1 MGIKLSCFYGKM
13 LSTSV
18 AVDRLSKP
26 DYIAVRV
33 LCLTEMTSLTDQLDN
48 GPVPADSEKV
58 FFFLEKHGLS
68 STTRDHPPMFTVTDS
83 QALRP
88 SGVSGG
94 YTKNFF
100 LRNKKK
106 TMWLV
111 TCDENQS
118 VDLRHLGTALGAG
131 RLSFASSER
140 LMRFLGIT
148 TGAVSPLA
156 LINDV
161 THKVHF
167 AIDRS
172 LLRHDQLHVHPLV
185 NTLTTTLPTIG
196 LVQFAIKTG
205 HPPDYL
211 TFHHDGSVTIDT
223 SSNKMLDGRLKAT

>member
-1 MGIKLSCFYGKM
+1 MNIPI
-13 LSTSV
+13 
-18 AVDRLSKP
+18 R
-26 DYIAVRV
+26 
-33 LCLTEMTSLTDQLDN
+33 QLEN
-48 GPVPADSEKV
+48 GATPADPETV
-58 FFFLEKHGLS
+58 LDFLQEQGLT
-68 STTRDHPPMFTVTDS
+68 STTCDHPPMFTVIYS

-88 SGVSGG
+88 PNVDGG
-94 YTKNFF
+94 YTKNLF
-100 LRNKKK
+100 LRNKKG

-131 RLSFASSER
+131 RLSFASPER

-161 THKVHF
+161 THTVFF

-196 LVQFAIKTG
+196 LVEFAMKTG
-205 HPPDYL
+205 HPPVYL
-211 TFHHDGSVTIDT
+211 KFNHDGSVTVDR
-223 SSNKMLDGRLKAT
+223 SNNKMPDGGLKVT

>member
-1 MGIKLSCFYGKM
+1 MGIKLSCSYGKIT
-13 LSTSV
+13 STSV
-18 AVDRLSKP
+18 AVGRLSKP
-26 DYIAVRV
+26 DYIAVHV

-48 GPVPADSEKV
+48 GPVPADPEKV

-68 STTRDHPPMFTVTDS
+68 STTRDHPPMFTVADS

-94 YTKNFF
+94 YTKNLF
-100 LRNKKK
+100 LRNKKG

-131 RLSFASSER
+131 RLSFASPER

-161 THKVHF
+161 THTVFF

-196 LVQFAIKTG
+196 LVEFAMKTG
-205 HPPDYL
+205 HPPVYL
-211 TFHHDGSVTIDT
+211 KFNHDGSVTVDR
-223 SSNKMLDGRLKAT
+223 SNNKMPDGGLKVT

>member
-1 MGIKLSCFYGKM
+1 
-13 LSTSV
+13 
-18 AVDRLSKP
+18 
-26 DYIAVRV
+26 
-33 LCLTEMTSLTDQLDN
+33 
-48 GPVPADSEKV
+48 
-58 FFFLEKHGLS
+58 
-68 STTRDHPPMFTVTDS
+68 
-83 QALRP
+83 
-88 SGVSGG
+88 
-94 YTKNFF
+94 
-100 LRNKKK
+100 
-106 TMWLV
+106 MWLV

-131 RLSFASSER
+131 RLSFASPER

-205 HPPDYL
+205 HPPGYL
-211 TFHHDGSVTIDT
+211 TFNHDGSVTVDT
-223 SSNKMLDGRLKAT
+223 SSNKMPDGRLKVT